1 MRTKDIFGSFY
12 FLKKW
17 YTKGHHTFVKQE
29 EPQKIFFVEERQNK
43 SMKNKI
49 SFGIL
54 IAVISCGFVFGL
66 VFFLVK
72 TYPAFFSQAATVTY
86 TGSTSSTWNTAAN
99 WSTGSVPTSAD
110 AVTISGSSATT
121 VTIYSGQ
128 VANFSSLTIGGG
140 TATTTVVLIGTIGT
154 GTDITI
160 LPNGV
165 LEQKNN
171 VPQTISGTLT
181 VGGMLTHTANNTTQA
196 YVVDFTAQTI
206 TINAG
211 GSVDVMGRGYA
222 SSAGLGSGP
231 GGGAGDTYAGG
242 GGHGGNG
249 ANGNYNGV
257 GDQGGVAYCDITNV
271 NTIGSAGGRATTGG
285 KGGGLIRLNA
295 AGTVTINGSILANS
309 GAGINNTTAGGGAG
323 GGVKIVGGTITG
335 TPASF
340 DISGGVP
347 YTIFGYGGGG
357 GGGCAQLE
365 YTASNSITPSQITM
379 NGGSGNGT
387 IFKGGAG
394 EVYIKQTTAAY
405 GDLYSYNNVLGI
417 TNTTQIVSALTLN
430 SLSLSKS
437 TYYVPVGKSLVLSNS
452 DGTPFANS
460 APFPN
465 AGKLLVNGSVN
476 LNTGSINNINL
487 TVDGGTITN
496 SSVLNVS
503 AGSAAVF
510 NNAVFSA
517 APSILSYGTTT
528 ISGANSAIAGVTAYS
543 GALNIGPGSTS
554 ITSVS
559 STAVL
564 TIATSTAAT
573 LTDLTINNA
582 ATISG
587 LTSAITNLTINSN
600 TTTLSNYA
608 STTPLNVT
616 HFVMNGGVLTHTKNI
631 DTQSHVINIAA
642 TDITIGAPARVDADG
657 KGYRGGSYI
666 YSDSSQWAGR
676 GPGGGYGGDYAGASG
691 GGTHGGS
698 GGNNWLPTYC
708 NVNNVGTIGSG
719 GGVGNRSAEVD
730 SAAGGG
736 LIILTASATTTIN
749 GVITAKGNGYPGLG
763 NGFSGAGAGGG
774 IKIAAA
780 SIAGTPAST
789 ITAAGGNPSNFYS
802 STYGYGGGGGGGGC
816 VQIAYANSTSISTA
830 SAIGGRGNYSAQYGG
845 DGVVTVSRLTPGSPS
860 VLYVNDTD
868 AALGTSNPSTLTTT
882 TPVFSAL
889 CASPD
894 TCTSADVQVAE
905 DSGFTSPV
913 WSLTNSSITSIAS
926 STRSQ
931 NIFYNGVPLKYNTT
945 YYWRIRFR
953 NSYGAG
959 AWSTESATFLIPKKL
974 ELFSL
979 NHGGV
984 VRGGRPVTILWK
996 ASGGGSTD
1004 AETVKIEYS
1013 SDGFAATA
1021 VTVTSSLPSAASTS
1035 TLRSYSWSVPQPT
1048 TICGAGSCSNVKIR
1062 ISTNNDGNFTQV
1074 TSELPFTVTSGAGTG
1089 FSYGAS
1095 FVNADFYSLS
1105 SNVVGFSGG
1114 TASLAPSS
1122 AWTRRKSLSIFNN
1135 NASTLTDF
1143 QVSVALTYDSDMQAD
1158 FDDIRFTSSD
1168 GTVLSYWLETKTD
1181 GTSATFWV
1189 KVPSLAP
1196 STYTT
1201 VYVYYGNASA
1211 TSASNADATFL
1222 FADDFDS
1229 TFSSS
1234 KWTTIGTPTVSGG
1247 ALTLSTGSTGIW
1259 ATNYAL
1265 PGSVVIESR
1274 ISKPSSSYGM
1284 MGAVNSAS
1292 RWAGELGYAS
1302 VGFDYLYYGS
1312 TIYAEVGGFENA
1324 FSSWFSSAYRRQK
1337 IVYNDAASVI
1347 VFDNSS
1353 SVTMSSAIPTAA
1365 TSDLHPS
1372 IYSQSGSLT
1381 ADWIFVRK
1389 YILNDPFLNTTGAEE
1404 TVSNSL
1410 GTSDGLDHTV
1420 TLPGG
1425 TLFTTASSFTAST
1438 TGAVKFQISNDNG
1451 VSWKYCLGDTP
1462 TEATNSSALA
1472 NFAGD
1477 ITNACLARLAPG
1489 TFGIRSYLLATT
1501 SSVPNGVDYVSVV
1514 LSNASNAAP
1523 VAPTSTAAV
1532 SASAITYNWTSGG
1545 GDETYFTVE
1554 SSTDGNTFTPVATTT
1569 LSSYTFTGLAT
1580 NTPYWF
1586 RVAGADGRSATSS
1599 FVTSSQV
1606 YTLAATPGTVGVT
1619 VNSDTSLTV
1628 TVNNETINGNDTA
1641 LSTFRVKDTGP
1652 LTPLYLQADGTWAA
1666 STTNLSYAE
1675 LGAGAGLS
1683 TSGLTPNSAH
1693 ILSVAA
1699 VNPDGAASAYG
1710 PSVSVYTKAAV
1721 PPAPT
1726 VTDADRTTEK
1736 VTIIAGPNPIATE
1749 FAIYNITTNNYIAA
1763 DGSNNGSTPVWQT
1776 RSTWGT
1782 ITVTGLSADTAYQ
1795 FGMYAR
1801 SGDGSVTAMS
1811 EPSVALQTS
1820 GINNPVLTPSAN
1832 ALSPQSIR
1840 ITWTAGE
1847 GDEARYMLESS
1858 TDGATFLLLDT
1869 VPVGTTSYTANG
1881 LSANTQYWFRV
1892 AAANDFD
1899 ATSAYVAAAP
1909 VFTKATQPNAPAAIT
1924 STATTTLD
1932 ILIDETTLHG
1942 NPETAATTY
1951 VVRDVREG
1959 GIYYVQHD
1967 GTWGEEPVQLSYADL
1982 GAGERFT
1989 TYGLGAN
1996 TRHAISVA
2004 AVSGDG
2010 IVTDYG
2016 PAQTAYTRASVPS
2029 SFAVNISADNNITMT
2044 WEGDGAEYQVSGS
2057 VELGW
2062 TSEKQTALRNA
2073 ACGTSFTFKVQSR
2086 NGDGVVTEYSSEQ
2099 TVSSGPCGGWAAWR
2113 LPVAV
2118 PVVLDTPVIDPVLE
2132 KTIFEK
2138 IPDVTQPVELEFNL
2152 KVDTVVAVGETA
2164 PVVIGGE
2171 EHVVTVHSVGEDE
2184 VSITLH
2190 SEPLNAKLKLNV
2202 PQDLDSDRDG
2212 AVDVR
2217 ALYTGFINGKANISF
2232 VPITPAIVEVQ
2243 IPTATVIMA
2252 TTTPLFSSTSTPA
2265 ASTQQRP
2272 RFKFTKPLRR
2282 GSVDAEVV
2290 ELQNRLKQE
2299 GFFPVAV
2306 DTARSFGAITELAVR
2321 TYQKA
2326 RGLSESGMI
2335 DDPTRAVL
2343 NGEKSDVKPVS
2354 DKYFFSQT
2362 LRRGSFGNEV
2372 FELQTALLDL
2382 GFFPGKTPRGRFFG
2396 PTTENSLTKFQSNRS
2411 IFTERDAQGAF
2422 TGPKTREELNK

>member
-1 MRTKDIFGSFY
+1 MLIFVITLVSTFFIIALI
-12 FLKKW
+12 FLLNR
-17 YTKGHHTFVKQE
+17 
-29 EPQKIFFVEERQNK
+29 IFPT
-43 SMKNKI
+43 
-49 SFGIL
+49 
-54 IAVISCGFVFGL
+54 GL
-66 VFFLVK
+66 
-72 TYPAFFSQAATVTY
+72 SRAATVTY

-894 TCTSADVQVAE
+894 TCTSAEIEVA
-905 DSGFTSPV
+905 DNSGFTSPV
-913 WSLTNSSITSIAS
+913 WQSGQLSIIPVAS

-931 NIFYNGVPLKYNTT
+931 NITYAGSQLKYNTT
-945 YYWRIRFR
+945 YYWRIRFY
-953 NSYGAG
+953 NAYGVG
-959 AWSTESATFLIPKKL
+959 AWSAGTNTFYAPRTIELYSFNLGGAVQSGRTIPITWG
-974 ELFSL
+974 S
-979 NHGGV
+979 
-984 VRGGRPVTILWK
+984 I
-996 ASGGGSTD
+996 GGSTTT

-1013 SDGFAATA
+1013 VDNFVSTVATATSSVASGSSSSTVYSYAWTIPSATA
-1021 VTVTSSLPSAASTS
+1021 VCGAASCS
-1035 TLRSYSWSVPQPT
+1035 T
-1048 TICGAGSCSNVKIR
+1048 VKVR
-1062 ISTNNDGNFTQV
+1062 VSSNNDGNNYVV
-1074 TSELPFTVTSGAGTG
+1074 TSEQNFTIQNSSAAGIKYGRT
-1089 FSYGAS
+1089 FSA
-1095 FVNADFYSLS
+1095 ADFFTTSNPASVTYNGTNASVASQS
-1105 SNVVGFSGG
+1105 S
-1114 TASLAPSS
+1114 
-1122 AWTRRKSLSIFNN
+1122 WTRRKAITITNN
-1135 NASTLTDF
+1135 TASTLTNF
-1143 QVSVALTYDSDMQAD
+1143 EVSIPVTYDSDMQAD
-1158 FDDIRFTSSD
+1158 FDDIRFTSSN
-1168 GTVLSYWLETKTD
+1168 GTTFINYWLETKTD
-1181 GTSATFWV
+1181 STSATFWV
-1189 KVPSLAP
+1189 QVPSIAG
-1196 STYTT
+1196 SSAATIYM
-1201 VYVYYGNASA
+1201 YYGNALAASASSA
-1211 TSASNADATFL
+1211 TSTFL
-1222 FADDFDS
+1222 FADDFSGTLD
-1229 TFSSS
+1229 TS
-1234 KWTTIGTPTVSGG
+1234 KWTTIGAPSNSSGI
-1247 ALTLSTGSTGIW
+1247 LNLSSSNYGIW
-1259 ATNYAL
+1259 ATSYTL
-1265 PGSVVIESR
+1265 PGSVVIESY
-1274 ISKPSSSYGM
+1274 ISKSVSSGGA
-1284 MGAVNSAS
+1284 MGAVTAAG
-1292 RWAGELGYAS
+1292 RFQGELTTSGY
-1302 VGFDYLYYGS
+1302 GFDYLYYGG
-1312 TIYAEVGGFENA
+1312 TIYGEVGAAETGF
-1324 FSSWFSSAYRRQK
+1324 STWSSSAYRRQK
-1337 IVYNDAASVI
+1337 IIYVSGSSVKVY
-1347 VFDNSS
+1347 DNSANTTFS
-1353 SVTMSSAIPTAA
+1353 SGVPSA
-1365 TSDLHPS
+1365 SGGFHPE
-1372 IYSQSGSLT
+1372 IYNNSGTLS
-1381 ADWIFVRK
+1381 ADWIFVRS
-1389 YILNDPFLNTTGAEE
+1389 YASTDPSVSTGSEESAFLSSGGGASTEY
-1404 TVSNSL
+1404 TIDFL
-1410 GTSDGLDHTV
+1410 AGHAFTS
-1420 TLPGG
+1420 
-1425 TLFTTASSFTAST
+1425 ASSFTASS
-1438 TGAVKFQISNDNG
+1438 TGDVRYQLSNDNG
-1451 VSWKYCLGDTP
+1451 ATWKYCVGTTP
-1462 TEATNSSALA
+1462 TSASASASSANWA
-1472 NFAGD
+1472 NE
-1477 ITNACLARLAPG
+1477 ITNACLANLTPG
-1489 TFGIRSYLLATT
+1489 TLNIRTYISAPT
-1501 SSVPNGVDYVSVV
+1501 SSAASIVDYVAVALNTSVN
-1514 LSNASNAAP
+1514 SAP
-1523 VAPTSTAAV
+1523 VAPTSTSDVTAN
-1532 SASAITYNWTSGG
+1532 SITYNWTSGG
-1545 GDETYFTVE
+1545 GDGTYYLVDM
-1554 SSTDGNTFTPVATTT
+1554 STDGVYFSNVATTT
-1569 LSSYTFTGLAT
+1569 LTSFAFTGLAT

-1586 RVAGADGRSATSS
+1586 RVASADGVAAPSEYT
-1599 FVTSSQV
+1599 TSSQT
-1606 YTLAATPGTVGVT
+1606 YTLATTPAAPASATVIDSG
-1619 VNSDTSLTV
+1619 SFSLLIDTTTL
-1628 TVNNETINGNDTA
+1628 NGNDPLTT
-1641 LSTFRVKDTGP
+1641 TFYVKDTGSVSARYLRADRVWTGTP
-1652 LTPLYLQADGTWAA
+1652 SALTY
-1666 STTNLSYAE
+1666 SE
-1675 LGAGAGLS
+1675 LGSGAGVTTL
-1683 TSGLTPNSAH
+1683 GLTQNSLH
-1693 ILSVAA
+1693 TISVAA
-1699 VNPDGAASAYG
+1699 VNGSGLATSYG
-1710 PSVSVYTKAAV
+1710 PSVSLYTHAD
-1721 PPAPT
+1721 PPGRPSVSD
-1726 VTDADRTTEK
+1726 VTTSTLNVSIISFDNPDNTEY
-1736 VTIIAGPNPIATE
+1736 
-1749 FAIYNITTNNYIAA
+1749 AIYNETAGNYIAA
-1763 DGSNNGSTPVWQT
+1763 DGTSSGSTPVWQT
-1776 RSTWGT
+1776 RLVWGNPVRV
-1782 ITVTGLSADTAYQ
+1782 INLSPNTPYQ
-1795 FGMYAR
+1795 FRVYAR
-1801 SGDGSVTAMS
+1801 NGDGVVTLPSSLSEAISTTSVNN
-1811 EPSVALQTS
+1811 PSLSPVTSNVTTNSVQLDWTS
-1820 GINNPVLTPSAN
+1820 GNGNETLFSIDSSVDGETYTNVGTVSA
-1832 ALSPQSIR
+1832 S
-1840 ITWTAGE
+1840 
-1847 GDEARYMLESS
+1847 
-1858 TDGATFLLLDT
+1858 
-1869 VPVGTTSYTANG
+1869 TTSYTITG
-1881 LSANTQYWFRV
+1881 LNVNTQYWFRV
-1892 AAANDFD
+1892 ASGDGGIN
-1899 ATSAYVAAAP
+1899 ATSSYVASAP
-1909 VFTKATQPNAPAAIT
+1909 VYTHAATPNAPATVTSLATSTLSIT
-1924 STATTTLD
+1924 VNATTIQGNPQTTATTYRLRDTAVTPVLYLQRNGSWGLVPAGFTYAELGGGTGTT
-1932 ILIDETTLHG
+1932 ITTGLLPNTLH
-1942 NPETAATTY
+1942 T
-1951 VVRDVREG
+1951 
-1959 GIYYVQHD
+1959 
-1967 GTWGEEPVQLSYADL
+1967 
-1982 GAGERFT
+1982 
-1989 TYGLGAN
+1989 
-1996 TRHAISVA
+1996 ISIA
-2004 AVSGDG
+2004 AV
-2010 IVTDYG
+2010 
-2016 PAQTAYTRASVPS
+2016 
-2029 SFAVNISADNNITMT
+2029 
-2044 WEGDGAEYQVSGS
+2044 
-2057 VELGW
+2057 
-2062 TSEKQTALRNA
+2062 
-2073 ACGTSFTFKVQSR
+2073 
-2086 NGDGVVTEYSSEQ
+2086 NGDGVVTAYGEEKSASTRASTPANPTLAITADNNASLSWEGDASEYLVEGSGLSTAWETSLSATFINLACDTRYTFQVKGRNRDAVETEASSPVFGV
-2099 TVSSGPCGGWAAWR
+2099 TAPCGGWALWR
-2113 LPVAV
+2113 LPPSTPETGLSLDDETIPVA
-2118 PVVLDTPVIDPVLE
+2118 PDGTPEFTIIAL
-2132 KTIFEK
+2132 KTE
-2138 IPDVTQPVELEFNL
+2138 TQ
-2152 KVDTVVAVGETA
+2152 VAVGESS
-2164 PVVIGGE
+2164 PVTIGSE
-2171 EHVVTVHSVGEDE
+2171 VHTLTINNATPEAVN
-2184 VSITLH
+2184 ITLH
-2190 SEPLNAKLKLNV
+2190 SDPITATLKLNI
-2202 PQDLDSDRDG
+2202 PQDFDTDG
-2212 AVDVR
+2212 DGVMDVR
-2217 ALYTGFINGKANISF
+2217 ALYTGIVNGKTQISF
-2232 VPITPAIVEVQ
+2232 TALPGVPVVDVT
-2243 IPTATVIMA
+2243 IPTVA
-2252 TTTPLFSSTSTPA
+2252 TSTPA
-2265 ASTQQRP
+2265 ISLPTSTPAQVP
-2272 RFKFTKPLRR
+2272 PTTPAYTFTATLKR
-2282 GSVDAEVV
+2282 GSVGSEVI
-2290 ELQNRLKQE
+2290 ELQKRLKRE
-2299 GFFPVAV
+2299 GFFPQAV
-2306 DTARSFGAITELAVR
+2306 DYATSYGAITEFAVR

-2326 RGLSESGMI
+2326 RGLSETGVV
-2335 DDPTRAVL
+2335 DEQTRQTLNAV
-2343 NGEKSDVKPVS
+2343 NNTIKVVPVS
-2354 DKYFFSQT
+2354 DKYFFTQT
-2362 LRRGSFGNEV
+2362 LRRGSTGVEV
-2372 FELQTALLDL
+2372 FQLQTLLLDL
-2382 GFFPGKTPRGRFFG
+2382 GFFPRSVITTNFFG
-2396 PTTENSLTKFQSNRS
+2396 PITQNSLDIFQKANKTTS
-2411 IFTERDAQGAF
+2411 ERDSRGPY
-2422 TGPKTREELNK
+2422 TGPKTRAILNK